1 MAKLT
6 RSALKSVVKEC
17 LLEIL
22 TEGIAPEP
30 LSESLIKKSPPRP
43 TRVKNKKAAALDQT
57 RVNQKNQNLV
67 ESLSGTN
74 SMMQDIFRDTLE
86 NTMAAQSSDAENSH
100 LAQRATHGDAATK
113 QMIEADPMNLFEGA
127 NNWAALA
134 FSATDKL

>member
-6 RSALKSVVKEC
+6 RTALKSVVKEC

-22 TEGIAPEP
+22 AEGIASEP
-30 LSESLIKKSPPRP
+30 LNESLIKKSPPRP
-43 TRVKNKKAAALDQT
+43 TRVKNKKAALDQIK
-57 RVNQKNQNLV
+57 VNQKNQNLV

-100 LAQRATHGDAATK
+100 LAQRATHGDTATK